1 MCGLKEIS
9 ALTSARVNG
18 GYSYCLAWYNSVSL
32 MLLPLMKSFLSINK
46 AQCQIHHFLME
57 HTMLSTLILF
67 FFLFLLSLLFLKS
80 SFSVL
85 HIFET
90 PADSTISF
98 SEVLIYSCLSGAHC
112 HKSLAH
118 LSVHSQKMRGVLHR
132 QSFLD
137 FAIILSPSGS
147 ESPGGCSLSDFFKG
161 WLLQRLMLVKSCS
174 DLPLNQF

>member
-18 GYSYCLAWYNSVSL
+18 GYSYCLAWYNSLSL
-32 MLLPLMKSFLSINK
+32 MLMKSFLSINK
-46 AQCQIHHFLME
+46 AQSQIHHFLME

-67 FFLFLLSLLFLKS
+67 FFLFWLSLLFLKS

-112 HKSLAH
+112 HKSLDH
-118 LSVHSQKMRGVLHR
+118 LSVHSQKMRDVLHR
-132 QSFLD
+132 
-137 FAIILSPSGS
+137 
-147 ESPGGCSLSDFFKG
+147 
-161 WLLQRLMLVKSCS
+161 
-174 DLPLNQF
+174 